1 MALSARAL
9 SAVTLAL
16 AAAALLPAAPAPATS
31 GKVPDGDAHPNV
43 GLLALQDGGD
53 RIGWCSGFYAGPRDG
68 APSRGVFVTAAH
80 CVSGLPD
87 DAQWSVTFDSE
98 VAMDPDTFVVTG
110 ASWVDGTGFA
120 ADDEHDIAVV
130 VLATALAIDPVD
142 LPGAGLLDRLADRG
156 GLRPH
161 TLFDNVGYGDIPSF
175 KGAPPSYQV
184 APGRMLSTSLFMA
197 LNREWLKLL
206 GNSDVGED
214 IGGGCYGDSGG
225 PRLLHGTNTAVALSA
240 GGDRICRAY
249 GRNLRLDI
257 PGTRSFLDQ
266 YIDIP

>member
-1 MALSARAL
+1 MALSARGL
-9 SAVTLAL
+9 SALTLAF
-16 AAAALLPAAPAPATS
+16 AAALLPAAPALAIS

-43 GLLALQDGGD
+43 GLLALQDGTD
-53 RIGWCSGFYAGPRDG
+53 RIGWCSGFYASPHDG

-110 ASWVDGTGFA
+110 ASWVDGIGFA

-130 VLATALAIDPVD
+130 VLAAAPAVDPVD
-142 LPGAGLLDRLADRG
+142 LPSAGLLDDLAARG
-156 GLRPH
+156 GLRPK

-175 KGAPPSYQV
+175 RGPPSFTV
-184 APGRMLSTSLFMA
+184 APGRMLSTSRFMA
-197 LNREWLKLL
+197 LHAEWLRLL
-206 GNSDVGED
+206 GNSNVGEG

-240 GGDRICRAY
+240 GGDRNCRAY

-257 PGTRSFLDQ
+257 PGTRSFLDR